1 MSTTDLLNYKQKC
14 EISNQVNLAL
24 DCFLL
29 CNARRSC
36 SKVTQVFSTSE
47 KDLRDFLEIKTS
59 KLFYFIQ
66 KFKFVHQKFVKKRV
80 CLKSC

>member
-47 KDLRDFLEIKTS
+47 KDLRKEMLYIV
-59 KLFYFIQ
+59 L
-66 KFKFVHQKFVKKRV
+66 VVRHHQ
-80 CLKSC
+80 